1 MVHKTATESEES
13 VLDIQSQEQCVHH
26 WIIDPP
32 DGPISKGSCKLCGA
46 EKDFPNDLSYS
57 WKEEKEEETSSF

>member
-1 MVHKTATESEES
+1 MVPKTVAISEES
-13 VLDIQSQEQCVHH
+13 TLEIQSQEQCVHH

-32 DGPISKGSCKLCGA
+32 DGPISKGTCKLCGD

-57 WKEEKEEETSSF
+57 WKEEEKS